1 MCSEHFED
9 KDFKGE
15 GKSKLKDRKVAP
27 VFWRHSKYCLPRGFA
42 ENEDVNMET
51 EEIVAENMVDSNSER
66 TMDINSD
73 SHEHRI
79 QIFDTEN
86 TNKVGDHFENGDN
99 ILLISGKRKN
109 FENMEMVNIAQ
120 PENKT
125 SLDLENFSNIND
137 YKSYTQNLEAED
149 TDEVHNLAEDNE
161 EILLISEEYIESTN
175 KIDKFKTKVAKIQ
188 KKNLCQKCQFL
199 Q

>member
-1 MCSEHFED
+1 M
-9 KDFKGE
+9 
-15 GKSKLKDRKVAP
+15 
-27 VFWRHSKYCLPRGFA
+27 
-42 ENEDVNMET
+42 
-51 EEIVAENMVDSNSER
+51 
-66 TMDINSD
+66 
-73 SHEHRI
+73 
-79 QIFDTEN
+79 
-86 TNKVGDHFENGDN
+86 GDHFENGDN

-120 PENKT
+120 SENKT

-188 KKNLCQKCQFL
+188 KKNLCQKCHFL